1 MLSVKKMQEIARK
14 KLNIQDTNDV
24 AWKIVT
30 SKAHKLEPNKFL
42 SLWGPGLV
50 NTCAYLATGFVN
62 CLAFNEYI
70 HCTRELI
77 QTLHIEK
84 EKIQKTAK
92 EIFDAGLMRAVVFPQ
107 MQEIA
112 AILYYILLTDLEKCK
127 TENVQKFID
136 ILKRNGYTSRKCVL
150 EQVNYTPLEQE
161 YIYILCDKYLWLG
174 QQKTCAD
181 EFWEN
186 HGYEPNQSEF
196 EEAFADARRYSYTNP
211 MDTADGKFTITPPVK
226 NGEDFPSIIDIVA
239 SLWVNAFAEG
249 VFLHKTAIGVEMLGG
264 IILGRANFIPEFQ
277 PTDPCP
283 EYKDVSIFSN
293 KSTLRPLSRMANI
306 ENISLYCM
314 PHGFFSPKCEKDKP
328 LSVRFT
334 PMSWSGKEVD
344 VDFNGLS
351 ASVSIDTIISRYSG
365 TNFISDKLFL
375 DSDFYHKLMDS
386 GLNPSQ
392 ARDAALIGAALRVSQ
407 RPGIYAWYA
416 PLNSL
421 YNMTSLSQD
430 WVYEKENAKEARP
443 TEATTSSDVSQKEYE
458 VLRLRNKEL
467 EKSLKSLRHEIAE
480 KDREIE
486 AAKEKEKETNEL
498 VDVLEELL
506 NEAANADSCKSD
518 GSELSEEETSSDA
531 NATPTDFPVYT
542 KQNIV
547 LFGGRDRYCQDIAE
561 LIPDIRIVQPKQALS
576 NAAPLRQ
583 ADMIF
588 VQTNFLSHS
597 KYYFVRDLAKAHNI
611 PLRHIPTSNP
621 KLSAEFILSSVK
633 EKGLTA

>member
-277 PTDPCP
+277 PTDQCP

-314 PHGFFSPKCEKDKP
+314 PHGFFSPTCEKDKP
-328 LSVRFT
+328 LSDRFT
-334 PMSWSGKEVD
+334 PMSWSGKEVK
-344 VDFNGLS
+344 VDFDGLS
-351 ASVSIDTIISRYSG
+351 GSVSIDTIISRYSG

-407 RPGIYAWYA
+407 RPGIYTWYA

-458 VLRLRNKEL
+458 ALRLRNKEL

>member
-1 MLSVKKMQEIARK
+1 MLSVKKMQEIARR
-14 KLNIQDTNDV
+14 KLNVQDTNDKI
-24 AWKIVT
+24 WKIVT
-30 SKAHKLEPNKFL
+30 SKAHKLEPNRLL

-62 CLAFNEYI
+62 CLAFDEYV

-77 QTLHIEK
+77 QKLQIEK
-84 EKIQKTAK
+84 EQIQKIAK
-92 EIFDAGLMRAVVFPQ
+92 EIFDAGFMRAVLFPQ

-136 ILKRNGYTSRKCVL
+136 ILKRNGYTPRTCVM
-150 EQVNYTPLEQE
+150 QSVNYTPLELE
-161 YIYILCDKYLWLG
+161 YMHTLCDKYLWLDH
-174 QQKTCAD
+174 QKTCAD

-186 HGYEPNQSEF
+186 HGYEPSQNEF
-196 EEAFADARRYSYTNP
+196 EEALADACQYSHTNP
-211 MDTADGKFTITPPVK
+211 METTDGEYTITPPVK
-226 NGEDFPSIIDIVA
+226 NCEDFPSIIDIIA

-249 VFLHKTAIGVEMLGG
+249 VFLHKTAIGVDMLGG
-264 IILGRANFIPEFQ
+264 TILGRANFIPEFQ
-277 PTDPCP
+277 PTDLCP
-283 EYKDVSIFSN
+283 EYKDISIFSN

-314 PHGFFSPKCEKDKP
+314 PHGFFSPTCEEDKP

-334 PMSWSGKEVD
+334 PMSWSGKEVK

-351 ASVSIDTIISRYSG
+351 GSVSIDTIISRYSG

-430 WVYEKENAKEARP
+430 WVYEKENK
-443 TEATTSSDVSQKEYE
+443 TEAPLAKSTGSPGVSKKEYE
-458 VLRLRNKEL
+458 VLLLRNKEL

-486 AAKEKEKETNEL
+486 AAKEKEKETGEL
-498 VDVLEELL
+498 VEVLEELL

-531 NATPTDFPVYT
+531 NSSPNDFPVYMQ
-542 KQNIV
+542 QNIV

-561 LIPDIRIVQPKQALS
+561 LLPDIRIVQPKQALS

-611 PLRHIPTSNP
+611 PLRHIPTASP
-621 KLSAEFILSSVK
+621 KLSAEFILSSLK

>member
-633 EKGLTA
+633 EKG

>member
-186 HGYEPNQSEF
+186 HGYEPNQIEF
-196 EEAFADARRYSYTNP
+196 EEAFTDTRRYSYTNP
-211 MDTADGKFTITPPVK
+211 MDTADGEYTITPPVK
-226 NGEDFPSIIDIVA
+226 NCKDFPSIVDIFA

-249 VFLHKTAIGVEMLGG
+249 VFLHKTAIGVD
-264 IILGRANFIPEFQ
+264 ILGSTILERTNFIPEFQ
-277 PTDPCP
+277 PTDQCS

>member
-1 MLSVKKMQEIARK
+1 MLSIKKMQEIARK
-14 KLNIQDTNDV
+14 KLNIQDTNDM
-24 AWKIVT
+24 AWRIVT

-150 EQVNYTPLEQE
+150 QQVNYTPLEQE

-314 PHGFFSPKCEKDKP
+314 PHGFFSPKCEKEKP

-498 VDVLEELL
+498 VEVLEELL
-506 NEAANADSCKSD
+506 NEAANADSCTSD

>member
-1 MLSVKKMQEIARK
+1 MLSIKKMQEIARK
-14 KLNIQDTNDV
+14 KLNIQDTNDKI
-24 AWKIVT
+24 WKIVT
-30 SKAHKLEPNKFL
+30 SKAHKLEPNRLL

-62 CLAFNEYI
+62 CLAFDEYV

-84 EKIQKTAK
+84 EKIQKIAK
-92 EIFDAGLMRAVVFPQ
+92 EIFDAGFMRAVIFPQ

-150 EQVNYTPLEQE
+150 QQVNYTPLEQE

-226 NGEDFPSIIDIVA
+226 NGEDFLSIIDIVA

-264 IILGRANFIPEFQ
+264 TILGRANFIPEFQ
-277 PTDPCP
+277 PTDQCP

-314 PHGFFSPKCEKDKP
+314 PHGFFSPTCKKEKP

-334 PMSWSGKEVD
+334 PMSWSGKEVK
-344 VDFNGLS
+344 VDFDGLS
-351 ASVSIDTIISRYSG
+351 GSVSIDTIISRYSG
-365 TNFISDKLFL
+365 TNFISEKLFL

-392 ARDAALIGAALRVSQ
+392 ARDVTLIGAALRVSQ

-430 WVYEKENAKEARP
+430 WVYEKENTKEARP

-458 VLRLRNKEL
+458 ALLLRNKEL

-486 AAKEKEKETNEL
+486 AAKEKEKESNEL
-498 VDVLEELL
+498 VEVLEELL
-506 NEAANADSCKSD
+506 NEAANADSCKPD
-518 GSELSEEETSSDA
+518 GSEFPTEETSSDA
-531 NATPTDFPVYT
+531 NSSPNDFPVYMN
-542 KQNIV
+542 QNIV

-561 LIPDIRIVQPKQALS
+561 LLPDIRIVQPKQALS

-611 PLRHIPTSNP
+611 PLRHIPTANP
-621 KLSAEFILSSVK
+621 KLSAKFILSSLK